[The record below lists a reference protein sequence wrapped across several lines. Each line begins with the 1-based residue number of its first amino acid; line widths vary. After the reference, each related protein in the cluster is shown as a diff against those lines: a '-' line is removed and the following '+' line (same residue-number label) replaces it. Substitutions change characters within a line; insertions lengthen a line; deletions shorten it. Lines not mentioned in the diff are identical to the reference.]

1 MSGQTNGDLI
11 SVVIPTYNREALI
24 LRAVNSALSQ
34 RGVTVEVIVVDDGST
49 DGTEAVLQARNDARI
64 RYVRIDHRGACAA
77 RNRGI
82 REARGRWI
90 AFLDS
95 DDVWH
100 DDKLETQLR
109 QLRESGADVVACAMQ
124 HIETDT
130 GASFV
135 VPDRTTPSGILRPE
149 MLLLR
154 NLVSTQTLMGRS
166 ESIRS
171 VQFDESFPRMQD
183 WDYVLRL
190 TKACRV
196 LYDQNVLVDAYVQS
210 DSISKKPELGKKA
223 LRMML
228 WKYREDYFASEETLN
243 GMLDEIARYTIEAEA
258 QELSRLRSEWDGL
271 QAELQRV
278 TGEREYYKKRL
289 EAIKNPL
296 KGIGYAVKRL
306 KRAADQKEDRP

>member
-1 MSGQTNGDLI
+1 MSGQTNEALI
-11 SVVIPTYNREALI
+11 SVVIPTYNRAPLI
-24 LRAVNSALSQ
+24 LRAVDSALGQ
-34 RGVTVEVIVVDDGST
+34 RGVTTEVIVVDDGST
-49 DGTEAVLQARNDARI
+49 DDTEAVLKARNDARI
-64 RYVRIDHRGACAA
+64 RYVPVEHRGACAA
-77 RNRGI
+77 RNRGV
-82 REARGRWI
+82 REARGAWI

-100 DDKLETQLR
+100 EDKLETQLR
-109 QLRESGADVVACAMQ
+109 QLRESGADVVACAMN

-130 GASFV
+130 GERFV
-135 VPDRTTPSGILRPE
+135 VPDRTTPDGILRAE
-149 MLLLR
+149 NLLLR

-183 WDYVLRL
+183 WDYVIRL

-196 LYDQNVLVDAYVQS
+196 MYFRTVLVDAYVQS
-210 DSISKKPELGKKA
+210 DSISKKPALGKQA

-228 WKYREDYFASEETLN
+228 WKYREDYFADEQTLN

-258 QELSRLRSEWDGL
+258 QELSRLRGEWDGL
-271 QAELQRV
+271 QAELERV
-278 TGEREYYKKRL
+278 KGEREYYRRRY
-289 EAIKNPL
+289 EVMRNPL

-306 KRAADQKEDRP
+306 KRAAGREEDA